1 MDPSSY
7 NERREGALVI
17 TRPYKLSQE
26 EKQEILKR
34 FWEKDASLWSESAEE
49 HPAIVNRLGWL
60 DVIPRIS
67 QKLDEI
73 KQFGSFITEKGFD
86 RVCLLGMGG
95 SSLFAL
101 VLSQVFGPQEG
112 HPPLIVLDTTDPQE
126 VENVEKAGLEN
137 TFFIVSSKS
146 GTTTEVKALFNY
158 FWDKIKNVSPEPGSH
173 FAAITDPGTPLEKLA
188 GEKGFSHC
196 FLNFPDIG
204 GRYSALSY
212 FGLIPAAVLG
222 IDIDMLL
229 ERASEMVSRCGPD
242 VSVSENPGY
251 LLSEF
256 LGENAGQSRD
266 KLTLLMD
273 KPLKAFALW
282 LEQLI
287 AESSGKDTLGLVPIV
302 GESTGIPGFYG
313 GERTFVYS
321 RMKSTPTE
329 QSLDAFV
336 DELREADFPIYRLE
350 LNDLYDI
357 GGMVFLWEMAT
368 ALACHFIGVNAFN
381 EPDVQ
386 VAKEMTKITLEHYQK
401 EGKMPVSFWVD
412 PQSRINFR
420 ASSIL
425 AASMKGLTRT
435 LRDIFQV
442 LPTWGYMGFLTYLP
456 YDPVVDEIVGEMRH
470 LVRQERGC
478 ATVAGYGPRY
488 LHSSGQLHKGGPI
501 SAGFVIITRKRSKD
515 YDPVPGFDMSFWH
528 IQFCQAVGD
537 FEALNHINRRV
548 VHVHLPSDYQL
559 GLRSFSKVLSRAAR
573 L

>member
-1 MDPSSY
+1 M
-7 NERREGALVI
+7 I

-26 EKQEILKR
+26 EKQVLLER
-34 FWEKDASLWSESAEE
+34 FWQKDPSLWSESEDDY
-49 HPAIVNRLGWL
+49 PSIVNRLGWL
-60 DVIPRIS
+60 DVMSRI
-67 QKLDEI
+67 QPKLPEI
-73 KQFGSFITEKGFD
+73 KEFGLTIKNEGFE
-86 RVCLLGMGG
+86 RVCLIGMGG

-101 VLSQVFGPQEG
+101 VLSEVFGPREG
-112 HPPLIVLDTTDPQE
+112 FPPLVVLDTTDPQE
-126 VENVEKAGLEN
+126 VEKVENMGLEK

-146 GTTTEVKALFNY
+146 GTTTEVKALFNF
-158 FWDKIKNVSPEPGSH
+158 FWDKMNSLSQEPGRH

-188 GEKGFSHC
+188 DERGFVRC

-212 FGLIPAAVLG
+212 FGLIPAAILG
-222 IDIDMLL
+222 VDIDELV
-229 ERASEMVSRCGPD
+229 ERASDMARRCGPK
-242 VSVSENPGY
+242 VPVEENPGY
-251 LLSEF
+251 LLGEF
-256 LGENAGQSRD
+256 LGENGGQSRD

-273 KPLKAFALW
+273 KPVRPFALW

-313 GERTFVYS
+313 GERIFVYT
-321 RMKSTPTE
+321 RMKYTSTE

-336 DELREADFPIYRLE
+336 NELKEADFPIYRLE
-350 LNDLYDI
+350 LDDLYDI
-357 GGMVFLWEMAT
+357 GSMVFLWEMAT

-386 VAKEMTKITLEHYQK
+386 VAKEMTRLTIEQYKK

-412 PQSRINFR
+412 PQSQINFR
-420 ASSIL
+420 ASSAL
-425 AASMKGLTRT
+425 AVSMKGLART

-442 LPTWGYMGFLTYLP
+442 LPTWGYMGFLSYLP
-456 YDPVVDEIVGEMRH
+456 YDPVVDEVVSEMRH

-501 SAGFVIITRKRSKD
+501 SAGFIIFTRKRSKD
-515 YDPVPGFDMSFWH
+515 YEPVPGFDMSFWH
-528 IQFCQAVGD
+528 IQFAQAIGD

-548 VHVHLPSDYQL
+548 VHVHLPSDYRL
-559 GLRSFSKVLSRAAR
+559 GLRSFSKVLARAAR

>member
-1 MDPSSY
+1 M
-7 NERREGALVI
+7 I

-26 EKQEILKR
+26 EKQAVLER
-34 FWEKDASLWSESAEE
+34 FWNKDPSLWAESEEE
-49 HPAIVNRLGWL
+49 YPAIVNRLGWL
-60 DVIPRIS
+60 DVIPKIRP
-67 QKLDEI
+67 KLQEI
-73 KQFGSFITEKGFD
+73 KDFGVSIRDGGYEQ
-86 RVCLLGMGG
+86 VCLLGMGG

-101 VLSQVFGPQEG
+101 VLSKVFGPQEG
-112 HPPLIVLDTTDPQE
+112 FPPLIVLDTTDPEE
-126 VENVEKAGLEN
+126 VEKVENMGLEK

-158 FWDKIKNVSPEPGSH
+158 FWEKVQTVAESPGRH
-173 FAAITDPGTPLEKLA
+173 FAAITDPGTPLEELA
-188 GEKGFSHC
+188 KERGFERC

-204 GRYSALSY
+204 GRYSAMSY

-222 IDIDMLL
+222 IDIDKLL
-229 ERASEMVSRCGPD
+229 DRASEMMDKCGPKVPVD
-242 VSVSENPGY
+242 ENPGY
-251 LLSEF
+251 LLGEF
-256 LGENAGQSRD
+256 LGENGGQSRD

-273 KPLKAFALW
+273 KPVSPFALW

-313 GERTFVYS
+313 GERIFVYT
-321 RMKSTPTE
+321 RMKTTSVE

-336 DELREADFPIYRLE
+336 DELKEADFPLYRLE
-350 LNDLYDI
+350 LEDLYDI
-357 GGMVFLWEMAT
+357 GKMVFLWEMAT

-386 VAKEMTKITLEHYQK
+386 VAKEMTRLTIEQYKK

-412 PQSRINFR
+412 PQSQINFR
-420 ASSIL
+420 ASSAL
-425 AASMKGLTRT
+425 AASMKGLART

-442 LPTWGYMGFLTYLP
+442 LPTWGYLGFLPYLP
-456 YDPVVDEIVGEMRH
+456 YDPVVDEVIGEMRH

-501 SAGFVIITRKRSKD
+501 SAGFIIFTRKRSKD
-515 YDPVPGFDMSFWH
+515 YEPVPGFDISFWH
-528 IQFCQAVGD
+528 IQFAQAIGD

-548 VHVHLPSDYQL
+548 VHVHLPSDYRL
-559 GLRSFSKVLSRAAR
+559 GLRSFSKVLARAAR